1 MWGLGKKILHW
12 GDGKGVRGWPEARA
26 GCAVSSLE
34 GCHWFWH
41 SRARLNVTS
50 VAGVC

>member
-34 GCHWFWH
+34 GRQWFWH

-50 VAGVC
+50 MAGVC